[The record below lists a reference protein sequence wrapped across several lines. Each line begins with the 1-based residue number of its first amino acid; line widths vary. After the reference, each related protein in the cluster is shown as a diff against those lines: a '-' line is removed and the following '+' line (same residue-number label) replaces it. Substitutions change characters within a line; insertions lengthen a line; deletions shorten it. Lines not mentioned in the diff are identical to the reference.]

1 VFLECT
7 IIVVLTMPQSRIL
20 TRLQQ
25 PLERF
30 IHAETSSGL
39 LLLACAVIALVWANS
54 PLAEHYYHFWET
66 PISVGVGASALAKP
80 LHHWIND
87 GLMVLFFFVVGLEI
101 KREFL
106 VGELSSTKKAA
117 LPIVA
122 ALGGMLVPASVYAV
136 FNVGTRGSAG
146 WGIPMATDI
155 AFALGVV
162 SLMGKRVPFAL
173 KVFLTALAIADDI
186 GAVLVIAIFYTSSLN
201 PMMLAFAGVLTGIAV
216 LGNRLGVRAILFYLI
231 IGVLLWWFVM
241 QSGIHATIA
250 GVVLAMTVPARQ
262 RVNADEFTDKA
273 RGLLHEFT
281 RQTRESTSIMAN
293 QAAQIAVRDLEA
305 ACEHVQTPL
314 SRFETNLHTS
324 VAFLIMP
331 LFALANAGVNLG
343 GGNFMDALRHPTTL
357 GIALGLLVGKPIGI
371 AVFAWLAVRLN
382 LAALPEN
389 VRWREVWAIGCL
401 GGIGFTMSLFVENL
415 AFAGSPM
422 LETTAKIGILGGSLL
437 AGCAGYAL
445 FRVMIHE
452 KRGDAKKV

>member
-1 VFLECT
+1 
-7 IIVVLTMPQSRIL
+7 MQQSRIL

-25 PLERF
+25 PIEAF

-39 LLLACAVIALVWANS
+39 LLLGCAVIALVCANS
-54 PLAEHYYHFWET
+54 PLAEVYHHFWET
-66 PISVGVGASALAKP
+66 PISFGIGNTALAKP

-101 KREFL
+101 KRELL
-106 VGELSSTKKAA
+106 VGELSSLKKAA
-117 LPIVA
+117 LPVVA

-136 FNVGTRGSAG
+136 FNAGTRGSAG

-162 SLMGKRVPFAL
+162 ALMGKRVPFAL

-186 GAVLVIAIFYTSSLN
+186 GAVLVIAIFYTNSLN
-201 PMMLAFAGVLTGIAV
+201 LTMLVFSGLLTAIAV
-216 LGNRLGVRAILFYLI
+216 VGNRLGVRSILFYLI
-231 IGVLLWWFVM
+231 LGVLLWLCVM

-262 RVNADEFTDKA
+262 RINADEFAEKA
-273 RGLLHEFT
+273 RGYLHEFT
-281 RQTRESTSIMAN
+281 RQTYESTNIMAN
-293 QAAQIAVRDLEA
+293 LAAQTAVRDLEA

-331 LFALANAGVNLG
+331 LFALANAGVDVRG
-343 GGNFMDALRHPTTL
+343 GSFVDALTHPSAL
-357 GIALGLLVGKPIGI
+357 GIALGLVLGKPIGI
-371 AVFAWLAVRLN
+371 VIFAWLAVKLKM
-382 LAALPEN
+382 AALPEN

-401 GGIGFTMSLFVENL
+401 GGIGFTMSLFVQNL
-415 AFAGSPM
+415 AFPNEPT
-422 LETTAKIGILGGSLL
+422 LEPIAKIGIFSGSIL
-437 AGCAGYAL
+437 AGLCGYAM
-445 FRVMIHE
+445 FRLR
-452 KRGDAKKV
+452 KS